1 MIADVDAVEDIADID
16 SKETLNSTLFSLLCN
31 FSGINEENKALT
43 SQLLLRTVDKIRR
56 AISEG
61 NIVSIKN
68 KNVCKKY
75 VYYFSVFCSYVE
87 QSFKT
92 SSPETS
98 NKNFTNNLYY
108 LKVIHSPQHFLY

>member
-1 MIADVDAVEDIADID
+1 MITDVDAVEDIADID
-16 SKETLNSTLFSLLCN
+16 SKEDLNSTLFSLLCN

-43 SQLLLRTVDKIRR
+43 SQLLLRIVDKIRR

-75 VYYFSVFCSYVE
+75 VYFFSVFCSNVE
-87 QSFKT
+87 QSYKT

-98 NKNFTNNLYY
+98 NQLTNFTR
-108 LKVIHSPQHFLY
+108 F

>member
-1 MIADVDAVEDIADID
+1 MIAEVDTVEDIADID
-16 SKETLNSTLFSLLCN
+16 NKETLNRTLFSLLCN
-31 FSGINEENKALT
+31 FSCINEENKALS

-56 AISEG
+56 AITEG

-75 VYYFSVFCSYVE
+75 IYYFLSFCTNVE

-92 SSPETS
+92 SSNRPESST
-98 NKNFTNNLYY
+98 
-108 LKVIHSPQHFLY
+108 